1 MSITPPP
8 APCAPPPPPPAA
20 GVLLPPE
27 VQNAPVPTKPIAF
40 WDTEV
45 YPNYFLL
52 KFRRKGERTAYTF
65 ELRAG
70 QRFDQQS
77 IDAMRHLFNTH
88 LSVSYNG
95 LGFDRYVMSVV
106 LNGGDVEQ
114 AKWVCD
120 QIIVQKVKGW
130 QLNLPE
136 WDPAD
141 HIDLIEI
148 VPGDASLKLCAARI
162 HSRSIRDLPYDP
174 NINLTE
180 PQIVEIGTY
189 CENDLDDL
197 EDLWEELQPQIHQRE
212 ALSKRYGM
220 DLRSKSD
227 PQIAETVLKKRCEMA
242 LGHKLYKADIDY
254 DKRFKFE
261 MPAFIRYTLPQLL
274 EVKRLVEQAEFTI
287 TRKPSK
293 KRPGEESYSVAMP
306 PELDGLTVKVGATT
320 YKLGIG
326 GLHSQEKRAA
336 HVACNGMTLQERDVR
351 SYYPSLIE
359 NSGRWPAALGPEF
372 PVQYGNIKKERYA
385 GKDLQAALEAEGD
398 TTSQRYIDAKVD
410 NEGGKLQLNG
420 TFGKT
425 GSVYSILFAPEMF
438 IQTTLSGQLSLL
450 MLIEWHEMLGI
461 SVVSANTDGVV
472 VKCHDDMIPVSD
484 AICQSW
490 EAATGL
496 ELEATPYSAIYS
508 RDVNNYFAITTG
520 GKIKRKGAF
529 AKGGIR
535 TNPGADIC
543 ADAVGEY
550 LAHGTPIEQTI
561 RACEDL
567 RKFLV
572 VTRVNGGG
580 GVKMWGEGPRKGAK
594 VSEMEPVLVANGWV
608 KEGRARW
615 RQGEQLLS
623 AGQAYPLCFP
633 PQRPEYLGKVVRWYY
648 GTNSPGH
655 IEYKNDGST
664 VGMSYG
670 AKPCMVMPDEFP
682 ADIDYQWYIDKAT
695 NMLRDVGA
703 LALP

>member
-1 MSITPPP
+1 
-8 APCAPPPPPPAA
+8 
-20 GVLLPPE
+20 
-27 VQNAPVPTKPIAF
+27 
-40 WDTEV
+40 
-45 YPNYFLL
+45 
-52 KFRRKGERTAYTF
+52 
-65 ELRAG
+65 
-70 QRFDQQS
+70 
-77 IDAMRHLFNTH
+77 
-88 LSVSYNG
+88 
-95 LGFDRYVMSVV
+95 
-106 LNGGDVEQ
+106 
-114 AKWVCD
+114 
-120 QIIVQKVKGW
+120 
-130 QLNLPE
+130 
-136 WDPAD
+136 
-141 HIDLIEI
+141 
-148 VPGDASLKLCAARI
+148 
-162 HSRSIRDLPYDP
+162 
-174 NINLTE
+174 
-180 PQIVEIGTY
+180 
-189 CENDLDDL
+189 L
-197 EDLWEELQPQIHQRE
+197 EDLWGELQPQIHQRE

-227 PQIAETVLKKRCEMA
+227 PQIAETVLKKRCEIA
-242 LGHKLYKADIDY
+242 LGRRLYKADIDY

-261 MPAFIRYTLPQLL
+261 MPSFIRYTLPQLI
-274 EVKRLVEQAEFTI
+274 EVKRLVEQAEFKI
-287 TRKPSK
+287 TRQPSK

-306 PELDGLTVKVGATT
+306 PELDGLTVKIGATT

-326 GLHSQEKRAA
+326 GLHSREKRTCHKAEG
-336 HVACNGMTLQERDVR
+336 GMVIRDRDVA
-351 SYYPSLIE
+351 SYYPSLIL
-359 NSGRWPAALGPEF
+359 NSGRWPAALGEMF
-372 PVQYGNIKKERYA
+372 LTQYGGIKSERLN
-385 GKDLQAALEAEGD
+385 GKHTQATLEADGD

-450 MLIEWHEMLGI
+450 MLIEWHETLGI

-472 VKCHDDMIPVSD
+472 VKCHEDMLPVSD

-490 EAATGL
+490 EVATGL
-496 ELEATPYSAIYS
+496 ELEATPYAAIYS

-561 RACEDL
+561 RTCQDL
-567 RKFLV
+567 RKFIV

-580 GVKMWGEGPRKGAK
+580 GVKMWGEGPRKGAR
-594 VSEMEPVLVANGWV
+594 VSEMEPVLIANGWV
-608 KEGRARW
+608 KEGRAKW
-615 RQGEQLLS
+615 RKGAQLLS

-682 ADIDYQWYIDKAT
+682 DDIDYQWYIDKAT

-703 LALP
+703 LASP